1 MKSIAFE
8 FEQMPHAGT
17 LAERVIALASMLVSL
32 LESAYSMT
40 VRSKNYFRS

>member
-8 FEQMPHAGT
+8 FEQTPHTGT

-32 LESAYSMT
+32 LESAYSKT
-40 VRSKNYFRS
+40 VRSNKLF